1 VSVNKDEDV
10 LLKKKNKGYEMI
22 YPQGETIYQNL
33 STEYTDLPQ
42 LLSTLKPKGF
52 SGIVE
57 VEVTGKKGVFFMVS
71 GDVINAAFDI
81 ENDPPAIIGEEA
93 TQKLFAI
100 SSRNNGILNVYQAP
114 SIEVEFAANAL
125 VKTEPLFKD
134 LSTDFVKI
142 DQFIKKLQDEK
153 FTGYMEIFIKKN
165 QSTGKLSIKAGETA
179 GLQIISRSGS
189 PSFFEKEMIL
199 PTLEESVKQGAT
211 FNVYRS
217 KGLSMPVKEIKKAV
231 AEPTVEPADVGKE
244 FKPESFIDLN
254 ADIKE
259 EEIFDLKL
267 PEKQQIPIARKPDVG
282 EKLKDENGTGNGRN
296 EFLAALQR
304 IFVKIEKFVDS
315 VSEQG
320 GFQRTFKKACIEK
333 SDSYHFLD
341 PFEGQFDYQGKKIRL
356 DATVETEEFTR
367 AIAECLN
374 LTLSYIR
381 KELPKNVV
389 FPPGLKADVESVFK
403 KRPDLAGTFTF

>member
-1 VSVNKDEDV
+1 
-10 LLKKKNKGYEMI
+10 MI

-42 LLSTLKPKGF
+42 LLSTLKPKAF

-57 VEVTGKKGVFFMVS
+57 VEAAGKKGVFFVVS

-81 ENDPPAIIGEEA
+81 ENDMPSIVGEEA
-93 TQKLFAI
+93 SERLFAI
-100 SSRNNGILNVYQAP
+100 SNRNNGILNVYQVP

-142 DQFIKKLQDEK
+142 DQFIRKLRNEK
-153 FTGYMEIFIKKN
+153 FTGYVEIFIKKD
-165 QSTGKLSIKAGETA
+165 QSIGKLSLKAGETA

-189 PSFFEKEMIL
+189 SSFFEKEMIL

-217 KGLSMPVKEIKKAV
+217 KSPSMPVKEMKKAV
-231 AEPTVEPADVGKE
+231 AEPNVEPTNIGKE
-244 FKPESFIDLN
+244 FKPESFVDLN
-254 ADIKE
+254 PNVKD

-267 PEKQQIPIARKPDVG
+267 PEKQQISIARKPDVG
-282 EKLKDENGTGNGRN
+282 EKIKSENGTGNGRN
-296 EFLAALQR
+296 EFLATLQR
-304 IFVKIEKFVDS
+304 VFVKIEKFVDS

-320 GFQRTFKKACIEK
+320 GFQKTFKKACIEK
-333 SDSYHFLD
+333 SDSYPFLD

-356 DATVETEEFTR
+356 DATIEIEEFTR

-374 LTLSYIR
+374 LTLTYIR

-389 FPPGLKADVESVFK
+389 FPPGLKTDVESVFK
-403 KRPDLAGTFTF
+403 KRPDLAGVFTF